1 MPGVANESGNTPWHL
16 SKLEEMGDETLEYK
30 KNVSYSL
37 FHNEN
42 ALLSSNENSIISAG
56 GSVPPSLRRG
66 AD

>member
-30 KNVSYSL
+30 KM

-42 ALLSSNENSIISAG
+42 ALLSSNENSIISVD
-56 GSVPPSLRRG
+56 GSIIFDLR
-66 AD
+66 